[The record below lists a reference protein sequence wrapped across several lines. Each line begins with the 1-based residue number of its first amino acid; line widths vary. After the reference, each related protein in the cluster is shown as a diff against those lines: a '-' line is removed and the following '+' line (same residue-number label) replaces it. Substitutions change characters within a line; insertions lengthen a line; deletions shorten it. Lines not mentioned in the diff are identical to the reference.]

1 MTDAA
6 PETVGETARD
16 PYKDRKSIEFSFRE
30 KRFAHIRRLIEAAL
44 AEKERVEI
52 LDLGGSEKYWLIGE
66 DFINAHR
73 GRLHFTL
80 INPEQQEE
88 KNTDLFTF
96 MIGDAT
102 APDLF
107 EGRTFDVVHSNSVI
121 EHVGDWPAITRFAE
135 NTRRLGDRYYMQ
147 TPNYWF
153 PYEPHFRFPG
163 FQWLPVSM
171 RVWLMT
177 KMRLGFFARQTSK
190 EEARFHVES
199 IRLLGASEVRT
210 LFPDAK
216 IEFEHVAGLAKS
228 IMAIK
233 G

>member
-1 MTDAA
+1 
-6 PETVGETARD
+6 
-16 PYKDRKSIEFSFRE
+16 
-30 KRFAHIRRLIEAAL
+30 
-44 AEKERVEI
+44 
-52 LDLGGSEKYWLIGE
+52 
-66 DFINAHR
+66 
-73 GRLHFTL
+73 
-80 INPEQQEE
+80 
-88 KNTDLFTF
+88 
-96 MIGDAT
+96 
-102 APDLF
+102 
-107 EGRTFDVVHSNSVI
+107 
-121 EHVGDWPAITRFAE
+121 
-135 NTRRLGDRYYMQ
+135 MQ